1 MIETSIALIA
11 FGIIL
16 IISLTKLWNLVNKT
30 SVYPKQFII
39 IGLVIAII
47 CWGIY
52 FTASMSAINQAQ
64 TITLDDGGIITSVD
78 NSYITLF
85 NFFPILNFLLLA
97 IGVMTGL
104 EGIISLQDILN
115 PKNLKQQYGYNPK
128 QKGTA

>member
-39 IGLVIAII
+39 IGLIIAII

>member
-11 FGIIL
+11 FGTIL
-16 IISLTKLWNLVNKT
+16 IISLAKLWNLVNKT

-97 IGVMTGL
+97 IGVMTAL